1 MTTPAPQPDTPP
13 QARRFRLLPW
23 WALLLAVALGAP
35 GGYLLY
41 TTTPDPLALTVTQVR
56 IANSVT
62 LANPSAT
69 AQEFVEKLKTLGSNP
84 SLYLEAV
91 VADQPDPLK
100 TAVRTDTPI
109 GNGLTFDLP
118 RPIPLAELREVRVRD
133 EGWFSN
139 KMIDRVDVG
148 APAEQGQIFRF
159 EMLGDQ
165 PEPPM
170 PPQRLWGWVLVIA
183 AGAVGL
189 FAAVRLI
196 ALQVV

>member
-1 MTTPAPQPDTPP
+1 MSETQEPSPP
-13 QARRFRLLPW
+13 TAKRFRVLPW
-23 WALLLAVALGAP
+23 WALVLAVALGAP

-41 TTTPDPLALTVTQVR
+41 TSQPDSLAVTVTRVR

-84 SLYLEAV
+84 SLYLEIV
-91 VADQPDPLK
+91 VDGADEPIK

-118 RPIPLAELREVRVRD
+118 APMPLRQLREVQVRD

-139 KMIDRVDVG
+139 KMIDRVDVD
-148 APAEQGQIFRF
+148 APAEQGQIFSF
-159 EMLGDQ
+159 TMLSPDVDQ
-165 PEPPM
+165 PM

-183 AGAVGL
+183 AAAVGL
-189 FAAVRLI
+189 VAVVRLV